1 MSPPPPTLAKL
12 TLLAGLWAVLPPAR
26 AQSAPTAP
34 TARPVPP
41 SGDVTFPFRPYTFV
55 VGALSTSALLVPD
68 SVCPDPNDVC
78 PFGGGGGIFVG
89 GGSRYHRAREWLAG
103 YDLSLRNAR
112 NLFSSATLQQVR
124 IEHRWLFFA
133 TPVHNFE
140 AFAGVSGG
148 VALFGELLGVRTVG
162 VTAGLS
168 AGGTYNLG
176 AFVRLG
182 VAARLDAT
190 RFLVPFIAGD
200 GVLRADGGVATVS
213 GTLML
218 LAEFLGQ

>member
-1 MSPPPPTLAKL
+1 VSPHPPTLAKAA
-12 TLLAGLWAVLPPAR
+12 LLAGLWAVLPPAR
-26 AQSAPTAP
+26 AQTAPTAP
-34 TARPVPP
+34 PVPP

>member
-1 MSPPPPTLAKL
+1 MVGPVSPHPPTLAKAA
-12 TLLAGLWAVLPPAR
+12 LLVGLWAPSPAAL
-26 AQSAPTAP
+26 AQGAPAP
-34 TARPVPP
+34 QPAA
-41 SGDVTFPFRPYTFV
+41 GVTFPFRPYTFV

-89 GGSRYHRAREWLAG
+89 GGSRYHPTREWLAG

-124 IEHRWLFFA
+124 IEHRWIFLA

-140 AFAGVSGG
+140 AFAGAGG
-148 VALFGELLGVRTVG
+148 GIALFGELLGVRTVG
-162 VTAGLS
+162 VTASVS

-182 VAARLDAT
+182 VAARVDAT

-213 GTLML
+213 GSLML
-218 LAEFLGQ
+218 LAEFLGR